1 MDSSLPNCLLT
12 LKALKRKYINYE
24 ESNEPT
30 PFCSYY
36 IKTACFWIYE
46 TFPHKECS
54 IMNLIRELLNWLIDC
69 YQHGNLPHYFIP
81 SQNLIGYLSEKVRY
95 EVQEKLKAV
104 NSKKKIWSMVMS
116 CVVLDYE
123 VINVVCDKLGIAKVC
138 EGDDFQQLETDL
150 LHHPNAKVALEYY
163 IQGLSPD
170 GLLYDRS
177 QYRRIVQCLSVE
189 DPILLN
195 ALQTIL
201 DYPKFDILE
210 ILAFPEK
217 VILPI
222 IDTIDDLLPYG
233 YAQMFRQYLYRHL
246 GDVYTYLLIYLQAR
260 GFLND
265 CNIHLIKPMLYY
277 TLGTEIVLLDKWSD
291 NGEGG
296 IVRTAKYHYLMGD
309 YENLKPILRFIG
321 PKMKPNI
328 KSFLYMSRHIPIE
341 IKTLYL
347 PLSSWAADKKL
358 RNLAIVSITPFYLH
372 PVVFVFYMQARV
384 ALKEG
389 DMEKASSNLKDM
401 KECTPIIAG
410 ELKKNAMSLIRL
422 IENEINPP
430 NRYL

>member
-150 LHHPNAKVALEYY
+150 LHHPNAK
-163 IQGLSPD
+163 
-170 GLLYDRS
+170 
-177 QYRRIVQCLSVE
+177 
-189 DPILLN
+189 
-195 ALQTIL
+195 
-201 DYPKFDILE
+201 
-210 ILAFPEK
+210 
-217 VILPI
+217 
-222 IDTIDDLLPYG
+222 
-233 YAQMFRQYLYRHL
+233 
-246 GDVYTYLLIYLQAR
+246 
-260 GFLND
+260 
-265 CNIHLIKPMLYY
+265 
-277 TLGTEIVLLDKWSD
+277 
-291 NGEGG
+291 
-296 IVRTAKYHYLMGD
+296 
-309 YENLKPILRFIG
+309 
-321 PKMKPNI
+321 
-328 KSFLYMSRHIPIE
+328 
-341 IKTLYL
+341 
-347 PLSSWAADKKL
+347 
-358 RNLAIVSITPFYLH
+358 
-372 PVVFVFYMQARV
+372 ARV